1 LNENTRLVCGQ
12 TGTVSEEDVIFLLLC
27 PVKGLPVKK

>member
-1 LNENTRLVCGQ
+1 MKTPGWYADKQELFLKKMLF
-12 TGTVSEEDVIFLLLC
+12 FLLLC